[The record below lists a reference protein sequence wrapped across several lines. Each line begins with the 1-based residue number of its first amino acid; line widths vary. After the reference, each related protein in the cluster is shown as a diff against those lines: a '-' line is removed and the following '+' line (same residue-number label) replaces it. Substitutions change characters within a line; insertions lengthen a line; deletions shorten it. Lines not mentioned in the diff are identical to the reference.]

1 MRLLVFSDLDG
12 TLLDHESYDHSPALP
27 ALQQLQALGAPVILA
42 SSKTAAEMRVW
53 QERLGLTAWPAIVEN
68 GAALAEGAPDDRDY
82 RAIRAAL
89 ADLPPDLRAPFRG
102 FGDMSLAEVAGITGL
117 SPEAAELACRRAHS
131 EPGLWAGDALD
142 RAAFLTALAAKG
154 IEARSGGRFLTLS
167 FGGTKAGRM
176 AELIARLRPDI
187 TIALGDAPND
197 REMIE
202 TADYGVI
209 IRNDHGPGLP
219 PLSGEAEG
227 RIRRTTCEGPA
238 GWREGIEAILHE
250 IGLAEA
256 APATKGKTH
265 G

>member
-12 TLLDHESYDHSPALP
+12 TLLDHESYDYGPALP
-27 ALQQLQALGAPVILA
+27 ALQQLDALGAPVILA

-53 QERLGLTAWPAIVEN
+53 QERLGLSRWPAIVEN
-68 GAALAEGAPDDRDY
+68 GAALAEGDVNDNDY
-82 RAIRAAL
+82 RAIRRAL
-89 ADLPPDLRAPFRG
+89 ADLPPGLRAPFRG
-102 FGDMSLAEVAGITGL
+102 FGDMSTAEVTRITGL
-117 SPEAAELACRRAHS
+117 SPEAARLARDRAHS
-131 EPGLWAGDALD
+131 EPGLWSGDA
-142 RAAFLTALAAKG
+142 RGQAEFLAALAGKG
-154 IEARSGGRFLTLS
+154 IEARAGGRFLTLS
-167 FGGTKAGRM
+167 FGGTKAARM
-176 AELIARLRPDI
+176 AELIARLRPEI

-202 TADYGVI
+202 AADYGVI